1 MILFSHKSK
10 YFIWVG
16 FLYFIFP
23 LLCISFFADTQDL
36 WFKNIFSDKTFVML
50 IMPAFVLGAVI
61 IDSSISPVIMV
72 RTKNKLHSFTL
83 LRDQQYWFAIIHT
96 IIWMLSI
103 IFITQIIFGK
113 IYAISF
119 WGLIREFARCICG
132 FIIFINIS
140 LIIKVKCKKKYMA
153 ASYIVVYIF
162 FTAEIFSIVPLLNKF
177 FPINIYL
184 IFSWLFRD
192 TIISYLV
199 IAGWIS
205 VTYYLGRKSS
215 KNMDVL

>member
-83 LRDQQYWFAIIHT
+83 LRDQQYWFAIIYT

-132 FIIFINIS
+132 FIIF
-140 LIIKVKCKKKYMA
+140 
-153 ASYIVVYIF
+153 IVVYIF

>member
-1 MILFSHKSK
+1 MRTSLPPRSAIRSPIPSRSATQRVPFMKSK
-10 YFIWVG
+10 KM
-16 FLYFIFP
+16 
-23 LLCISFFADTQDL
+23 CI
-36 WFKNIFSDKTFVML
+36 
-50 IMPAFVLGAVI
+50 
-61 IDSSISPVIMV
+61 
-72 RTKNKLHSFTL
+72 
-83 LRDQQYWFAIIHT
+83 RDRQYWFAIIYT

>member
-1 MILFSHKSK
+1 MILFSRKSK
-10 YFIWVG
+10 YIIGGG

-61 IDSSISPVIMV
+61 IDSSVSPSMVV
-72 RTKNKLHSFTL
+72 RTQSKLHAFAL
-83 LRDQQYWFAIIHT
+83 LRDQQYWFAIIYT
-96 IIWMLSI
+96 IIWMISI
-103 IFITQIIFGK
+103 VLTTQILFGK
-113 IYAISF
+113 IFAISF
-119 WGLIREFARCICG
+119 WGLIREYVRCICG

-140 LIIKVKCKKKYMA
+140 LILKVKCHKKYMVV
-153 ASYIVVYIF
+153 SYIIVYIF
-162 FTAEIFSIVPLLNKF
+162 FTAEIFSIVPLLNKY
-177 FPINIYL
+177 FPINIYI

-192 TIISYLV
+192 TTISYLV

-205 VTYYLGRKSS
+205 VTYYFGK
-215 KNMDVL
+215 KMAQNMDFL

>member
-61 IDSSISPVIMV
+61 IDSS
-72 RTKNKLHSFTL
+72 TL
-83 LRDQQYWFAIIHT
+83 LRDQQYWFAIIYT

>member
-83 LRDQQYWFAIIHT
+83 LRDQQYWFAIIYT

-119 WGLIREFARCICG
+119 WGLIREFAKIYG
-132 FIIFINIS
+132 SIIYCS
-140 LIIKVKCKKKYMA
+140 LYFFYCRNFFDCSTIK
-153 ASYIVVYIF
+153 
-162 FTAEIFSIVPLLNKF
+162 
-177 FPINIYL
+177 
-184 IFSWLFRD
+184 
-192 TIISYLV
+192 
-199 IAGWIS
+199 
-205 VTYYLGRKSS
+205 
-215 KNMDVL
+215 

>member
-23 LLCISFFADTQDL
+23 LLCISFFL
-36 WFKNIFSDKTFVML
+36 LIRKICGSKTFSQTN
-50 IMPAFVLGAVI
+50 ICYAYYACICAWCCHNRFFYQ
-61 IDSSISPVIMV
+61 SSYYG
-72 RTKNKLHSFTL
+72 TYKNKLHSFTL
-83 LRDQQYWFAIIHT
+83 LRDQQYWFAIIYT

-162 FTAEIFSIVPLLNKF
+162 FTAENF
-177 FPINIYL
+177 FDC
-184 IFSWLFRD
+184 S
-192 TIISYLV
+192 TI
-199 IAGWIS
+199 
-205 VTYYLGRKSS
+205 K
-215 KNMDVL
+215 

>member
-1 MILFSHKSK
+1 
-10 YFIWVG
+10 
-16 FLYFIFP
+16 
-23 LLCISFFADTQDL
+23 
-36 WFKNIFSDKTFVML
+36 
-50 IMPAFVLGAVI
+50 
-61 IDSSISPVIMV
+61 
-72 RTKNKLHSFTL
+72 
-83 LRDQQYWFAIIHT
+83 
-96 IIWMLSI
+96 
-103 IFITQIIFGK
+103 
-113 IYAISF
+113 
-119 WGLIREFARCICG
+119 
-132 FIIFINIS
+132 
-140 LIIKVKCKKKYMA
+140 MA

-215 KNMDVL
+215 KNMDVLKMIIVLERGYYAY

>member
-83 LRDQQYWFAIIHT
+83 LRDQQYWFAII
-96 IIWMLSI
+96 
-103 IFITQIIFGK
+103 
-113 IYAISF
+113 
-119 WGLIREFARCICG
+119 
-132 FIIFINIS
+132 
-140 LIIKVKCKKKYMA
+140 
-153 ASYIVVYIF
+153 
-162 FTAEIFSIVPLLNKF
+162 
-177 FPINIYL
+177 
-184 IFSWLFRD
+184 
-192 TIISYLV
+192 
-199 IAGWIS
+199 
-205 VTYYLGRKSS
+205 
-215 KNMDVL
+215 

>member
-83 LRDQQYWFAIIHT
+83 LRDQQYWFAIIYT

-119 WGLIREFARCICG
+119 WG
-132 FIIFINIS
+132 
-140 LIIKVKCKKKYMA
+140 
-153 ASYIVVYIF
+153 
-162 FTAEIFSIVPLLNKF
+162 
-177 FPINIYL
+177 
-184 IFSWLFRD
+184 
-192 TIISYLV
+192 
-199 IAGWIS
+199 
-205 VTYYLGRKSS
+205 
-215 KNMDVL
+215 

>member
-1 MILFSHKSK
+1 
-10 YFIWVG
+10 
-16 FLYFIFP
+16 
-23 LLCISFFADTQDL
+23 
-36 WFKNIFSDKTFVML
+36 
-50 IMPAFVLGAVI
+50 
-61 IDSSISPVIMV
+61 
-72 RTKNKLHSFTL
+72 
-83 LRDQQYWFAIIHT
+83 
-96 IIWMLSI
+96 MLSI

>member
-83 LRDQQYWFAIIHT
+83 LRDQQYWFAIIYT

-132 FIIFINIS
+132 
-140 LIIKVKCKKKYMA
+140 Y
-153 ASYIVVYIF
+153 YIYKYIF
-162 FTAEIFSIVPLLNKF
+162 NYKSKMQEKIYGSIIYCSLYF
-177 FPINIYL
+177 FYCRN
-184 IFSWLFRD
+184 FFDCS
-192 TIISYLV
+192 TI
-199 IAGWIS
+199 
-205 VTYYLGRKSS
+205 K
-215 KNMDVL
+215 

>member
-83 LRDQQYWFAIIHT
+83 LRDQQYWFGCF
-96 IIWMLSI
+96 LS
-103 IFITQIIFGK
+103 FSLLRLFSEKFMQYPFG
-113 IYAISF
+113 
-119 WGLIREFARCICG
+119 G
-132 FIIFINIS
+132 
-140 LIIKVKCKKKYMA
+140 
-153 ASYIVVYIF
+153 
-162 FTAEIFSIVPLLNKF
+162 
-177 FPINIYL
+177 
-184 IFSWLFRD
+184 
-192 TIISYLV
+192 
-199 IAGWIS
+199 
-205 VTYYLGRKSS
+205 
-215 KNMDVL
+215 

>member
-1 MILFSHKSK
+1 MGIDGRYEVFFFVY
-10 YFIWVG
+10 YFLP
-16 FLYFIFP
+16 F
-23 LLCISFFADTQDL
+23 
-36 WFKNIFSDKTFVML
+36 
-50 IMPAFVLGAVI
+50 
-61 IDSSISPVIMV
+61 
-72 RTKNKLHSFTL
+72 
-83 LRDQQYWFAIIHT
+83 
-96 IIWMLSI
+96 IIWCFFPQNQKFYI
-103 IFITQIIFGK
+103 
-113 IYAISF
+113 
-119 WGLIREFARCICG
+119 

>member
-83 LRDQQYWFAIIHT
+83 LRDQQYWFAIIYT

-119 WGLIREFARCICG
+119 GG
-132 FIIFINIS
+132 
-140 LIIKVKCKKKYMA
+140 
-153 ASYIVVYIF
+153 
-162 FTAEIFSIVPLLNKF
+162 
-177 FPINIYL
+177 
-184 IFSWLFRD
+184 
-192 TIISYLV
+192 
-199 IAGWIS
+199 
-205 VTYYLGRKSS
+205 
-215 KNMDVL
+215 